1 MILYDF
7 TQKIVN
13 DVYSLYAD
21 AAGISDR
28 QPPQEADIR
37 AALTSDSRRFILPA
51 GAGNELKAELWYI
64 QDPNKN
70 LIFTFAFP
78 TDLSKTQLERAEA
91 AKAAFDQK
99 LQEYLVDYYL

>member
-1 MILYDF
+1 MILHDLR
-7 TQKIVN
+7 QDIVTA
-13 DVYSLYAD
+13 VYNMYAE
-21 AAGISDR
+21 AAGLTQTEVPSV
-28 QPPQEADIR
+28 DIVR
-37 AALTSDSRRFILPA
+37 AALESETRRHIITA
-51 GAGNELKAELWYI
+51 GQGNELKAELWYI

-91 AKAAFDQK
+91 AKASFDQR

>member
-1 MILYDF
+1 MILYDLR
-7 TQKIVN
+7 QDIVTA
-13 DVYSLYAD
+13 VYNLYAE
-21 AAGISDR
+21 AAGLTQRESPTLDVVR
-28 QPPQEADIR
+28 QALESEA
-37 AALTSDSRRFILPA
+37 RRYILPA

-78 TDLSKTQLERAEA
+78 TDLTKAQLEKAEA

>member
-1 MILYDF
+1 MILYDLR
-7 TQKIVN
+7 QDIVTA
-13 DVYSLYAD
+13 VYNLYAE
-21 AAGISDR
+21 AAGLTKRESPTFDVVR
-28 QPPQEADIR
+28 QALESEA
-37 AALTSDSRRFILPA
+37 RRYILPA

-78 TDLSKTQLERAEA
+78 TDLTKAQLEKAEV

-99 LQEYLVDYYL
+99 LQEYLVDYYF

>member
-1 MILYDF
+1 MILYDLRQDIVTAVYNLYAEAAGL
-7 TQKIVN
+7 TQKEVPT
-13 DVYSLYAD
+13 V
-21 AAGISDR
+21 
-28 QPPQEADIR
+28 EVVC
-37 AALTSDSRRFILPA
+37 AALESEAKRHIITA

-78 TDLSKTQLERAEA
+78 TDLTKAQLEKAEA
-91 AKAAFDQK
+91 AKAVFDLK

>member
-1 MILYDF
+1 MILYDLR
-7 TQKIVN
+7 QDIVTA
-13 DVYSLYAD
+13 VYNLYAD
-21 AAGISDR
+21 AAGLTQKETPLVDVV
-28 QPPQEADIR
+28 R
-37 AALTSDSRRFILPA
+37 AALEAETRRHIIPA

-78 TDLSKTQLERAEA
+78 TDLTKAQLERAEA

>member
-1 MILYDF
+1 MILYDLR
-7 TQKIVN
+7 QDIVTA
-13 DVYSLYAD
+13 VYNLYAE
-21 AAGISDR
+21 AAGLTQR
-28 QPPQEADIR
+28 EAPSVDVVR
-37 AALTSDSRRFILPA
+37 AALESETRRYILPA

-78 TDLSKTQLERAEA
+78 TDLTKAQQERAEA